1 MIYFSPE
8 YKIRVIR
15 YSVFLM
21 GDILLKRQIIS
32 AVLICTFALA
42 AFANYYSFSKNKNVP
57 SADIQSGVAVLE
69 QLDAKS
75 VDEAQASVDEIEKK
89 RLEAEFVK
97 NKQKH
102 IKQIIKQINKGDKS
116 LRQVFK
122 NVWFVGDSLMNGL
135 EAYNILNPNRIISQV
150 SASLFHL
157 EENYDKIV
165 QARPPVLILHYGINM
180 IGAED
185 AHLKNYIQKYTS
197 IIENLKKD
205 LPETRIIVSLIFPV
219 DRSVA
224 TAKRFSVVS
233 KWNKALIKMCKNE
246 KVEYL
251 DSSPI
256 FKEHKEWYAKDG
268 IHQAKGFYVY
278 WLKFIMLEK
287 EIY

>member
-1 MIYFSPE
+1 M
-8 YKIRVIR
+8 
-15 YSVFLM
+15 
-21 GDILLKRQIIS
+21 KRQIIS
-32 AVLICTFALA
+32 AILICIFALA
-42 AFANYYSFSKNKNVP
+42 SFANYYSFSKNKNVP
-57 SADIQSGVAVLE
+57 SADVQSGVAILE
-69 QLDAKS
+69 QLGAKN

-89 RLEAEFVK
+89 RLEKEVAE
-97 NKQKH
+97 NKQKY
-102 IKQIIKQINKGDKS
+102 IKQIIKQINKGEKS
-116 LRQVFK
+116 LRKVFK

-135 EAYNILNPNRIISQV
+135 EAYDILNSNRIISQV

-157 EENYDKIV
+157 EENYDKIM

-180 IGAED
+180 ISDEEIY
-185 AHLKNYIQKYTS
+185 LENYIKKYTS

-224 TAKRFSVVS
+224 TAKRFSAVS
-233 KWNKALIKMCKNE
+233 KWNNALIKMCKNE

-251 DSSPI
+251 DSSPVFI
-256 FKEHKEWYAKDG
+256 KHKEWYAKDG